1 MLIRNTSIAR
11 CYSRDC
17 YFKLVR
23 LFSVTKV
30 VQEGKVAPLAKV
42 RWCYATDVPKSKPD
56 WFSYTK
62 EKEPEKFIPF
72 SSYDSRRI
80 EEAYKKLRENIGTGS
95 ASLDEQ
101 AIVEVNEDKLFQV
114 DLKKL
119 ELSPVYWD
127 GPIYEVRRGLW
138 FTSAGIP
145 LPDDISDK
153 IEEGFLSKR
162 PYNFEAKIN
171 EKKLNVAATED
182 ISKFNN
188 LVRASSSAPAN
199 NVPVSSDDE
208 SSDIIAL
215 ENGKSVLYINETDAL
230 IFPSSINNRFQ
241 LGVIRKFA
249 SRPISL
255 MSVEGI
261 RRGYSKD
268 LEESKKSASE
278 SMPKIPDLFGGGNS
292 DSDQKKDSK
301 EGKKGEVGLGSKAKA
316 SAEDEGS
323 RVSLET
329 EFENSSAA
337 KANRKIDHL
346 ILCVHGIG
354 QVLGRTY
361 ESVYFPHSI
370 NVLRNSMNSLYENET
385 EFRKLKEENSSGTD
399 NIEDNGIQAL
409 PILWRHMIDF
419 HPHKSFEESNNDND
433 TRLPTLAQI
442 NVDGVKPLRKV
453 FGDVVLDVLLYYEP
467 TFLKQIHEVVV
478 SELNRV
484 YSLYKERNPEFNGK
498 VHIMGHSLGS
508 AIAYDILSKQ
518 SSLGDSTTKTNK
530 LLFDVENLFCV
541 GSPIGVFKLISK
553 KNIVPRS
560 MVPSDFDVNDD
571 SLPYDSP
578 KCQNIYNLFHP
589 CDPVGYRMEPLINPK
604 FAIMKPESV
613 PFASQ
618 GINTQIKGLSDLGDE
633 IQDKIIKA
641 SKWLSN
647 SEMYTKS
654 TSDKGNASEE
664 NPITDIIL
672 SVFSSGKKDEVNNS
686 KKVALSK
693 DDLGLL
699 ASANKDGRVDYSL
712 PMGVFDFSLI
722 SAISAH
728 ISYFEDENTAGFLLR
743 KVLGKKTLDRTDS
756 KLVSLYPQKDGD
768 STNT

>member
-1 MLIRNTSIAR
+1 MLVKNQGIFR
-11 CYSRDC
+11 CYPRNRC
-17 YFKLVR
+17 LKLVR
-23 LFSVTKV
+23 FLSVTAAAQKGKV
-30 VQEGKVAPLAKV
+30 VPLAKI

-80 EEAYKKLRENIGTGS
+80 EETYKKLRENSETGS
-95 ASLDEQ
+95 VSLDEQ

-127 GPIYEVRRGLW
+127 GPVYEVRRGLW
-138 FTSAGIP
+138 FTSAGVP
-145 LPDDISDK
+145 LPDDVSNK
-153 IEEGFLSKR
+153 IEEGFLSKQ
-162 PYNFEAKIN
+162 PYNFEANIY
-171 EKKLNVAATED
+171 EKKLNVTATED

-188 LVRASSSAPAN
+188 LVTDSSKVPAD
-199 NVPVSSDDE
+199 NVIISSDDD

-215 ENGKSVLYINETDAL
+215 ENGKSVLYINDTDAL
-230 IFPSSINNRFQ
+230 IFPSSINNTFQ

-249 SRPISL
+249 SRPLSL

-268 LEESKKSASE
+268 LEESKKSATE
-278 SMPKIPDLFGGGNS
+278 RMPNIPDLFRGGNS
-292 DSDQKKDSK
+292 DSDQKKEIQ
-301 EGKKGEVGLGSKAKA
+301 EGAKGGAGLGSDSKA

-329 EFENSSAA
+329 EFENTSAA

-370 NVLRNSMNSLYENET
+370 NVLRNSMKSLYENET
-385 EFRKLKEENSSGTD
+385 EFRELKEENPSGTE
-399 NIEDNGIQAL
+399 NIEDSGIQAL

-419 HPHKSFEESNNDND
+419 HPHKSFEDSNKDND
-433 TRLPTLAQI
+433 SRLPTLAQI

-508 AIAYDILSKQ
+508 AIAFDILSKQ
-518 SSLGDSTTKTNK
+518 SSLEDSTTKTDK
-530 LLFDVENLFCV
+530 LSFDVENLFCV

-560 MVPSDFDVNDD
+560 MVPNDFDVNDD
-571 SLPYDSP
+571 TLPYESP

-604 FAIMKPESV
+604 FANMKPESV

-633 IQDKIIKA
+633 IQEKIIKA
-641 SKWLSN
+641 SKWLSK

-654 TSDKGNASEE
+654 TKEKGDASEE

-672 SVFSSGKKDEVNNS
+672 SVFSSGKKDEINNS

-699 ASANKDGRVDYSL
+699 ASINKDGRVDYSL

-743 KVLGKKTLDRTDS
+743 KILGKKTLDKNVS
-756 KLVSLYPQKDGD
+756 KLVSLYP
-768 STNT
+768 